1 LDPAVRVKGIS
12 PLNLGLSCFIVVSAC
27 AAILETEPSLQR
39 PFAAWFDVLEW
50 VFAGAFS
57 LEFAARLW
65 TVAENKGLG
74 GGWKARF
81 RWLASPG
88 AIVDLCALLPTL
100 ILTGS
105 MAGYPL
111 RLLRLLRILR
121 VAKLGRF
128 SRAWNLLGG
137 AVASRRYELLLTL
150 IAALVVL
157 LISSTLLFLVEGP
170 GQPENFGSIPRSLW
184 WAAVTLTTIGY
195 GDAYPITPLGKVL
208 AVATAL
214 VGVGLVAAPAGILA
228 AAISDGLQ
236 KQRRSEDQAS

>member
-1 LDPAVRVKGIS
+1 MLIIGSV
-12 PLNLGLSCFIVVSAC
+12 C
-27 AAILETEPSLQR
+27 AAVLETEPTLDR
-39 PFAAWFDVLEW
+39 PLASFFDILEW
-50 VFAGAFS
+50 GFGGVFS
-57 LEFAARLW
+57 LEFAARFW
-65 TVAENKGLG
+65 TAAENQRLG
-74 GGWKARF
+74 GGWKARM
-81 RWLASPG
+81 RWLATPA

-105 MAGYPL
+105 MAGYSL

-128 SRAWNLLGG
+128 SRAWNLLAG

-150 IAALVVL
+150 LAALVVL
-157 LISSTLLFLVEGP
+157 LISSTLLFVVEGP
-170 GQPENFGSIPRSLW
+170 VQPDKFGSIPRSLW

-195 GDAYPITPLGKVL
+195 GDAYPITPIGKGL

-236 KQRRSEDQAS
+236 RQRRSEEAES